1 MTKRAWILFGGGIPL
16 LGLIA
21 LLAWASV
28 STGGNPGGLA
38 TNSNLVEFD
47 IDPETARDF
56 DLELFGGGTLKLS
69 DLRGK
74 VVMVDFWASW
84 CLPCRVEAPALTK
97 VYKEFK
103 GQDVEFVGVDVWD
116 SVGDAEIF
124 LQQEGQTYPAGSDPD
139 GQIAID
145 YGVRGIPEKYFIDRD
160 GILVKKLSGPLT
172 ETTLR
177 NTINE
182 LLAR

>member
-1 MTKRAWILFGGGIPL
+1 MTKRGWIVLGGGVVIS
-16 LGLIA
+16 A
-21 LLAWASV
+21 LFAILAWASI

-38 TNSNLVEFD
+38 VNSDLVEFE
-47 IDPETARDF
+47 IDASAARDF
-56 DLELFGGGTLKLS
+56 DLDLIGGGTVQLS

-84 CLPCRVEAPALTK
+84 CPPCRVEAPALAK
-97 VYKEFK
+97 VYREFR
-103 GQDVEFVGVDVWD
+103 GQPVEFLGVDIWD
-116 SVGDAEIF
+116 NIGDAELF
-124 LQQEGQTYPAGSDPD
+124 LQQEGQAYPNGFDASGVV
-139 GQIAID
+139 AID
-145 YGVRGIPEKYFIDRD
+145 YGVRGIPEKYFIDRE

-182 LLAR
+182 LLER